1 MINNVTLVGRLTKDP
16 ELKHTPSGVA
26 NCRFTLAVNRTFKNQ
41 NGEQEADFIQC
52 VAWRKAAENLSNF
65 QKKGSL
71 IGIIGRIQTGSFEGQ
86 DGKRIYTTEVIA
98 ESIQFLE
105 SRNSQGN
112 AQPQQQ
118 TQQPTQQQYSQ
129 VYQQQFQQ
137 QNNDPFAQSNG
148 PIEVNEDDLP
158 F

>member
-16 ELKHTPSGVA
+16 ELKYTPSGVA

-86 DGKRIYTTEVIA
+86 DGKRVYTTEVIA

-118 TQQPTQQQYSQ
+118 QSTQQQYNQ
-129 VYQQQFQQ
+129 VYQQQLQ
-137 QNNDPFAQSNG
+137 QNNDPFAQSRG
-148 PIEVNEDDLP
+148 PIEVQEDDLP

>member
-112 AQPQQQ
+112 VQPQQQ